1 MSVRSESS
9 EKNKYLQK
17 EHQKMKGKTNNP
29 NGRPK
34 GVPNKISSDI
44 KNFLKEVI
52 VMNMSKIKKDIKEL
66 EPKDRLMILEKFM
79 SYIIPKQKA
88 VDISG
93 EIHEEVKPKTSQ
105 EEEDT
110 LLLECVPADKIAD
123 IALILQEAEYERRQK
138 LLESSQ

>member
-105 EEEDT
+105 EEEDL
-110 LLLECVPADKIAD
+110 LLLEYIPDDKIAD

>member
-17 EHQKMKGKTNNP
+17 EQQKMKGKTNNP

-79 SYIIPKQKA
+79 SYIIPKQKT

-93 EIHEEVKPKTSQ
+93 EIHGEVKPKTSQ

>member
-105 EEEDT
+105 EEEDL
-110 LLLECVPADKIAD
+110 LLLECVPTDKIAD
-123 IALILQEAEYERRQK
+123 IALMLQEAEYERRQK

>member
-1 MSVRSESS
+1 
-9 EKNKYLQK
+9 
-17 EHQKMKGKTNNP
+17 MKGKTNNP

-105 EEEDT
+105 EEED
-110 LLLECVPADKIAD
+110 LFLLEYIPDDKIAD
-123 IALILQEAEYERRQK
+123 IALMLQEAEYERRQK

>member
-1 MSVRSESS
+1 
-9 EKNKYLQK
+9 
-17 EHQKMKGKTNNP
+17 MKGKTNNP

-105 EEEDT
+105 EEEDL
-110 LLLECVPADKIAD
+110 LLLEYIPDDKIAD